1 MFTVDLHSHILPWMD
16 DGADDLDVSLS
27 LLHKEAADG
36 VRQVVLSSHFHPLD
50 ENVAEFR
57 IRRNSSFRQ
66 LKKAIEN
73 SDMAGKFD
81 LRPAAEIRYNPS
93 LLEIEDLGT
102 LCIDGTKVLLIE
114 FSTQH
119 YPEFVQDV
127 FYRLQTKGYIPV
139 MAHVERFPW
148 LRDNPEFLYNMVCG
162 GAYAQVNAD
171 SIVKSKESL
180 SFIRRMMDCG
190 LIHCIGTDTHNMT
203 KRPPHMKEAEKVLA
217 SNPGSDV
224 VDYMDEIGR
233 TLLAG
238 RIPNAIIPSKPKK
251 SFWDFFRK

>member
-16 DGADDLDVSLS
+16 DGADDADVSLS
-27 LLHKEAADG
+27 LLRKEASDG
-36 VRQVVLSSHFHPLD
+36 VRQIVLSSHFNPID
-50 ENVAEFR
+50 EKVSEFR
-57 IRRNSSFRQ
+57 IRRNVSFRQ
-66 LKKAIEN
+66 LKKAISQTELE
-73 SDMAGKFD
+73 GKFD

-93 LLEIEDLGT
+93 LLEIDGLET
-102 LCIDGTKVLLIE
+102 LCIEGTKVLLIE

-127 FYRLQTKGYIPV
+127 FYRLQTRGFIPL

-148 LRDNPEFLYNMVCG
+148 LRENPEFLYNLVCD

-171 SIVKSKESL
+171 SIIKSRESL
-180 SFIRRMMDCG
+180 SFIRRMMKFG

-203 KRPPHMKEAEKVLA
+203 KRPPHMKEAEKILS
-217 SNPGSDV
+217 SNPGQDIV
-224 VDYMDEIGR
+224 EYMDEIGQ

-238 RIPNAIIPSKPKK
+238 KIPQAVIPSKPQK

>member
-16 DGADDLDVSLS
+16 DGADDADVSLE
-27 LLHKEAADG
+27 LLRKEASDG
-36 VRQVVLSSHFHPLD
+36 VRQIVLSSHFNPIN
-50 ENVAEFR
+50 ENVSEFR
-57 IRRNSSFRQ
+57 IRRNSSYRQ
-66 LKKAIEN
+66 LQKAVSGSEL
-73 SDMAGKFD
+73 AGIFD
-81 LRPAAEIRYNPS
+81 FRPAAEIRYNPS
-93 LLEIEDLGT
+93 LLEIDGLET
-102 LCIDGTKVLLIE
+102 LSIDGTKVLLIE

-127 FYRLQTKGYIPV
+127 FHRLQTKGYIPL

-148 LRDNPEFLYNMVCG
+148 LRENPEFLYNMVCG

-171 SIVKSKESL
+171 SIIKSRESL

-217 SNPGSDV
+217 ANPGKDI

-251 SFWDFFRK
+251 AFWDFFRK

>member
-16 DGADDLDVSLS
+16 DGADDADVSME

-36 VRQVVLSSHFHPLD
+36 VRQIVLSSHFNPLN

-57 IRRNSSFRQ
+57 IRRNASFRQ
-66 LKKAIEN
+66 LRKAIDE
-73 SDMAGKFD
+73 SDLAGKFD

-93 LLEIEDLGT
+93 LLEIDGLDT
-102 LCIDGTKVLLIE
+102 LCIDRTKVLLIE
-114 FSTQH
+114 FSVHH

-127 FYRLQTKGYIPV
+127 FYRLQTKGYIPL

-148 LRDNPEFLYNMVCG
+148 LREKPELLYDMVCG

-171 SIVKSKESL
+171 SIVKSHESL
-180 SFIRRMMDCG
+180 SFIRRMMDFG

-203 KRPPHMKEAEKVLA
+203 KRPPRMREAEKILI
-217 SNPGSDV
+217 SKPGEEV
-224 VDYMDEIGR
+224 VSYMDEIGR

-238 RIPNAIIPSKPKK
+238 KIPNAVIPSKPKK
-251 SFWDFFRK
+251 SFWDYFRK

>member
-16 DGADDLDVSLS
+16 DGADDADVSLE
-27 LLHKEAADG
+27 LLRKEAADG
-36 VRQVVLSSHFHPLD
+36 VRQIVLSSHFNPID
-50 ENVAEFR
+50 ENVSEFR

-66 LKKAIEN
+66 LQKAI
-73 SDMAGKFD
+73 AGSELNGLFD

-127 FYRLQTKGYIPV
+127 FYRLQTKGYIPL

-148 LRDNPEFLYNMVCG
+148 LREKPEILYDLVCN

-171 SIVKSKESL
+171 SIVKSRETL
-180 SFIRRMMDCG
+180 SFIRKMMKFG
-190 LIHCIGTDTHNMT
+190 LIHCIGTDTHNME
-203 KRPPHMKEAEKVLA
+203 KRPPHMKEAEKILN
-217 SNPGSDV
+217 SNPGPDFIT
-224 VDYMDEIGR
+224 YMDNIGK

-238 RIPNAIIPSKPKK
+238 KIPNAYMPSKPQN
-251 SFWDFFRK
+251 SFWDIFRK

>member
-16 DGADDLDVSLS
+16 DGADDLEVSLS
-27 LLHKEAADG
+27 LLHKEASDG
-36 VRQVVLSSHFHPLD
+36 VRQIVLSSHFNPLN
-50 ENVAEFR
+50 ENVTDFR

-66 LKKAIEN
+66 LKKAIDS
-73 SDMAGKFD
+73 SDLAGIFD

-93 LLEIEDLGT
+93 LLEIDELGT

-127 FYRLQTKGYIPV
+127 FYRLQTKGFIPL

-148 LRDNPEFLYNMVCG
+148 LRENPEFLYNLVCG

-190 LIHCIGTDTHNMT
+190 LIHCIGTDTHNMS

-217 SNPGSDV
+217 SNPGEDAV
-224 VDYMDEIGR
+224 AYMDEIGR

-238 RIPNAIIPSKPKK
+238 RIPNALIPSKPKK
-251 SFWDFFRK
+251 SIWDIFRR